1 MINPRTRKESKL
13 KRIFKRHGLPITLAF
28 IVTFIGLFGSDM
40 TLWLRFDRN
49 AILSGEIWRLFTGH
63 LAHLSWSHLLM
74 NVLGLALVW
83 GLFDRYIP
91 TKRWLHTI
99 LFSAFGISL
108 MLLVVDSHLRWYVGL
123 SGVLH
128 GMFMVGVLYDLKS
141 GRWDAKLLLVLL
153 IAKLLFE
160 QLVGPLPGTEKTAG
174 GSVVVDAHLFGA
186 LMGVITY
193 FIFRRADNRSM
204 VAHQH

>member
-1 MINPRTRKESKL
+1 MPLSI
-13 KRIFKRHGLPITLAF
+13 AF
-28 IVTFIGLFGSDM
+28 VVTFIGLFGSDM

-83 GLFDRYIP
+83 ALFDRCLP
-91 TKRWLHTI
+91 TKRWLHTL
-99 LFSAFGISL
+99 LFSALGISL
-108 MLLVVDSHLRWYVGL
+108 MLLVVDSHIRWYVGL

-141 GRWDAKLLLVLL
+141 GRWDAKLLLILL
-153 IAKLLFE
+153 IAKLLYE
-160 QLVGPLPGTEKTAG
+160 QLLGPLPGTEKAAG

-186 LMGVITY
+186 LMGIITY
-193 FIFRRADNRSM
+193 YIFRRVDNRSV